1 MNRYLV
7 DSSVFVAVLR
17 GREPARKLLESIAGE
32 IVTSSVCLAELYE
45 GVYRSKKQVENERS
59 LLKFLTTFDGILTF
73 GTQEANMFGKLKVL
87 LKQKP
92 IPDMDLQIAAT
103 CIQNDSTLVTY
114 DERHFNQV
122 PHLNIL
128 NPQSAI
134 N

>member
-17 GREPARKLLESIAGE
+17 GREPARKLLESLEGE
-32 IVTSSVCLAELYE
+32 VVISSICLAELYE
-45 GVYRSKKQVENERS
+45 GIFRSKKQAENERG
-59 LLKFLTTFDGILTF
+59 LLKFLATFDGILAF
-73 GTQEANMFGKLKVL
+73 GTQEAKMFGKLKVL

-103 CIQNDSTLVTY
+103 CIQNDLVLVTS
-114 DERHFNQV
+114 DERHFKQV
-122 PHLNIL
+122 PHLSIL
-128 NPQSAI
+128 NPQSTI